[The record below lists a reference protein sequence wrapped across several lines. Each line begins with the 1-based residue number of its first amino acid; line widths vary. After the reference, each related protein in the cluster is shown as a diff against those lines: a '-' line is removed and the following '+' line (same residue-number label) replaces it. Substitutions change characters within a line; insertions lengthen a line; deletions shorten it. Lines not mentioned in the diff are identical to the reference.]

1 MEHYLSP
8 EKIRQLKEELSRAEP
23 YPTDNAAPLSFD
35 GEVDFDRECA
45 TMAKLLLDMY
55 YAEKGWERESNCRY
69 QRGFGAGD
77 AGRADS
83 PKGR

>member
-23 YPTDNAAPLSFD
+23 YPTDNAATLSFD

-55 YAEKGWERESNCRY
+55 YAEKGWERDY
-69 QRGFGAGD
+69 
-77 AGRADS
+77 
-83 PKGR
+83 